1 MSVGFQ
7 QIPADIRV
15 PLFYA
20 EMDNSNANSAS
31 SSLRRLIVGQV
42 NDLSAAEEIG
52 KLVLVS
58 SLAQAKTIG
67 GQGSMLAA
75 MYETWRQNDL
85 VGEIWC
91 LPVKATAGAAAS
103 GKVTITGTATET
115 GLINLYVAG
124 VRIQATVASGS
135 AAAVAASALA
145 TKVNATADLPV
156 TAVAAAGVVTLTCK
170 WLGDSGN
177 DISLSLNRLG
187 KSNGEFTPAGL
198 TVVAAAM
205 SGGAGTPD
213 ATAAL
218 AALGDA
224 PFEFICA
231 PWADTTTLDVWK
243 IAMGDASGRWSW
255 AKQLYGHVYSA
266 LRGTLGTLV
275 AAGQPRNDQHMT
287 IFGFEAGVPQPFWRV
302 AAAGAAR
309 QAVFIS
315 ADASRPTQTG
325 VLVGID
331 PAPEGARFT
340 LTEFNSLLQYG
351 IATLFYEGGYVRI
364 QRAITTYQKN
374 AYGQA
379 DDSYLDSETMHQ
391 SAYIVRRLKG
401 IITSKYGRHKLASD
415 GTQFGD
421 GQPIVTPN
429 VIRGELISEYGNL
442 ERDGHVENSALFA
455 QYLIV
460 ERDSRSPTRINVLY
474 PPDYV
479 NGLRI
484 FALLNQFRLQYTAEA
499 A

>member
-7 QIPADIRV
+7 QIPADVRV

-20 EMDNSNANSAS
+20 EMDNSMANSAS
-31 SSLRRLIVGQV
+31 SALRRLIVGQV
-42 NDLSAAEEIG
+42 KDTSTAEEIG

-75 MYETWRQNDL
+75 MYDTWRKNDP

-91 LPVKATAGAAAS
+91 LPVKPTTGAAAS
-103 GKVTITGTATET
+103 GKVTLTGTATET
-115 GLINLYVAG
+115 GLINLYVGG
-124 VRIQATVASGS
+124 VRIQATVASGA

-145 TKVNATADLPV
+145 TKINATADLPV
-156 TAVAAAGVVTLTCK
+156 SAVAAAGVVTLTAK

-177 DISLSLNRLG
+177 DISLVLNRLG
-187 KSNGEFTPAGL
+187 KSNGEYTPAGL
-198 TVVAAAM
+198 TAVVAPMAA
-205 SGGAGTPD
+205 GAGTPD
-213 ATAAL
+213 AAATL

-224 PFEFICA
+224 PFEFICV
-231 PWADTTTLDVWK
+231 PWADTTTLDAWK
-243 IAMGDASGRWSW
+243 VAMGDASGRWSW
-255 AKQLYGHVYSA
+255 AKQLYGHVYGA
-266 LRGTLGTLV
+266 LRGTLGSLV
-275 AAGQPRNDQHMT
+275 AAGQLRNDQHTT
-287 IFGFEAGVPQPFWRV
+287 IYGFETGVPQPFWRV
-302 AAAGAAR
+302 AAAAAAR

-325 VLVGID
+325 ALVGID
-331 PAPEGARFT
+331 PAAEGSRFT

-351 IATLFYEGGYVRI
+351 IATLFYEGGYMRI

-391 SAYIVRRLKG
+391 SAYIVRRLKS
-401 IITSKYGRHKLASD
+401 IITSKYGRHKLAND

-429 VIRGELISEYGNL
+429 VIKGELISEYGNL
-442 ERDGHVENSALFA
+442 ERDGHVENAGLFA

-460 ERDSRSPTRINVLY
+460 ERDPNTPTRVNVLY

-484 FALLNQFRLQYTAEA
+484 FALLNQFRQQYA
-499 A
+499 ADAA

>member
-20 EMDNSNANSAS
+20 EMDNSMANSAS
-31 SSLRRLIVGQV
+31 SALRRLIVAQA
-42 NDLSAAEEIG
+42 NDTATADEIG
-52 KLVLVS
+52 KLTLVS

-75 MYETWRQNDL
+75 MYDTWSQNDP

-91 LPVKATAGAAAS
+91 LPLKNATGSVAS
-103 GKVTITGTATET
+103 GKVTFTGTATEA
-115 GLINLYVAG
+115 GLVNLYVGG
-124 VRIQATVASGS
+124 VRIQASIASGN
-135 AAAVAASALA
+135 AAAAAASALA
-145 TKVNATADLPV
+145 TKINAAADLPV
-156 TAVAAAGVVTLTCK
+156 TAAAAAGVVTLTAK
-170 WLGDSGN
+170 WTGDSGN
-177 DISLSLNRLG
+177 DIGLVVNRLG
-187 KSNGEFTPAGL
+187 KSNGEVTPAGL
-198 TVVAAAM
+198 TVAITAM

-213 ATAAL
+213 AVAAL

-224 PFEFICA
+224 PFEFICV
-231 PWADTTTLDVWK
+231 PWADTTTLDAWK
-243 IAMGDASGRWSW
+243 AAMNDISGRWSW
-255 AKQLYGHVYSA
+255 AKQLYGHVFGA
-266 LRGTLGTLV
+266 LRGTLGSLV
-275 AAGQPRNDQHMT
+275 SAGQVRNDQHGT

-302 AAAGAAR
+302 AAAATAR

-325 VLVGID
+325 ALVGID
-331 PAPEGARFT
+331 PAPEGSRFT
-340 LTEFNSLLQYG
+340 LTEFQSLLQYG
-351 IATLFYEGGYVRI
+351 IATLYFEGGYMRI

-391 SAYIVRRLKG
+391 SAYIVRRLKS
-401 IITSKYGRHKLASD
+401 IITSKYGRHKLAND

-429 VIRGELISEYGNL
+429 VVRGELISEYSNL
-442 ERDGHVENSALFA
+442 ERDGHVENSTLFA
-455 QYLIV
+455 KYLIV
-460 ERDSRSPTRINVLY
+460 ERDSKNPSRINVLY

-479 NGLRI
+479 NGLRV
-484 FALLNQFRLQYTAEA
+484 FALLNQFRQQYTADA